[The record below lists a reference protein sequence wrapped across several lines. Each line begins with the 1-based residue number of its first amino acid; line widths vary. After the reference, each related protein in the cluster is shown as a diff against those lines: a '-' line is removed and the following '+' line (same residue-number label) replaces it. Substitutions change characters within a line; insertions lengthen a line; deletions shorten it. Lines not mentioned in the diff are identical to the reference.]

1 MTLNGN
7 GRSLVGPLVAALGG
21 AACTIILGL
30 VTGYANFSRDQGTMQ
45 ANVAGL
51 DVRLQER
58 IKTIDDRLKIIE
70 AVALDRAGVLA
81 RLQSDVA
88 NAERHLVV
96 QDTEIISA
104 RLVSERLAGVE
115 AKLAALAVSVDELKG
130 RLGLRR

>member
-7 GRSLVGPLVAALGG
+7 GRSLIGPLIAALGG
-21 AACTIILGL
+21 AVITVALGL

-45 ANVAGL
+45 ANYSNR
-51 DVRLQER
+51 DER
-58 IKTIDDRLKIIE
+58 IRAIDDRLKIIE

>member
-7 GRSLVGPLVAALGG
+7 GRSLIGPLIAALGG

-45 ANVAGL
+45 ANYSNR
-51 DVRLQER
+51 DER